1 MSDEDPAADD
11 DLTKTVTVKRSS
23 KKKSSYTIG
32 EQDGYY
38 YVAEC
43 PNKARV
49 RPGDRIMGVNGIN
62 SDEFMDEDD
71 ANDLIDSIRITVVP
85 QDKLDEYDEL
95 HGGDEEDMEEDDDEE
110 EEYEEYDRDR
120 SKKGLGGGGGAAPV
134 PVGGLL
140 GSGPSVRQD
149 RRRLQTSLVV

>member
-1 MSDEDPAADD
+1 MSDGEE
-11 DLTKTVTVKRSS
+11 DLTKTVTVKRSG

-49 RPGDRIMGVNGIN
+49 RPGDRIMGINGI
-62 SDEFMDEDD
+62 SAEEFMDEDD
-71 ANDLIDSIRITVVP
+71 ANALIDSIRITVVP

-95 HGGDEEDMEEDDDEE
+95 HGTEDGDEE

-120 SKKGLGGGGGAAPV
+120 NRKPANGGAMVPVPARGGGDDGPRV
-134 PVGGLL
+134 SSFGLL
-140 GSGPSVRQD
+140 SF
-149 RRRLQTSLVV
+149 VV